1 MTDNAQTPNGK
12 VKFTLDGGREL
23 FIETDMPEK
32 EPSRAGKLVSKS
44 KEASSVYES
53 NKQFTEIAQSIA
65 PVANTILD
73 SLKNINS
80 PKEIQLE
87 FGVKLDVASN
97 VVIAKA
103 STAANFKITLKWENK
118 DAARTEK

>member
-1 MTDNAQTPNGK
+1 MPDNAQTPNDK
-12 VKFTLDGGREL
+12 VKFTLDGDREL
-23 FIETDMPEK
+23 FIETDMSAK
-32 EPSRAGKLVSKS
+32 NTPSTGKLISKS
-44 KEASSVYES
+44 KEAGSIFES

-73 SLKNINS
+73 SLKDINS